1 MLAAVDNAASTAG
14 EADETGEFDDD
25 LPLAVMVKQ
34 CLSGNS
40 FMHTRSAG
48 NSVTGM
54 MRSGNSVTNSSGRNA
69 VDGIDSGTAHT
80 SSGSSSAQQSTQN
93 NQQAQDSKQ
102 LADQPTDKLLAE
114 QQDMVHCFNAFRSK
128 LGVKPG
134 KTMHCNVV
142 RCLQ

>member
-40 FMHTRSAG
+40 FMYTRSAG
-48 NSVTGM
+48 NSVNGM
-54 MRSGNSVTNSSGRNA
+54 VRSGNSAANSSGQNA
-69 VDGIDSGTAHT
+69 VDRIDSGMAHT
-80 SSGSSSAQQSTQN
+80 SSSAQQSSQSS
-93 NQQAQDSKQ
+93 QQVQDSEQ
-102 LADQPTDKLLAE
+102 LPDQPVDKLLAE
-114 QQDMVHCFNAFRSK
+114 QQDIVSRFNAFRSK

-142 RCLQ
+142 RCL